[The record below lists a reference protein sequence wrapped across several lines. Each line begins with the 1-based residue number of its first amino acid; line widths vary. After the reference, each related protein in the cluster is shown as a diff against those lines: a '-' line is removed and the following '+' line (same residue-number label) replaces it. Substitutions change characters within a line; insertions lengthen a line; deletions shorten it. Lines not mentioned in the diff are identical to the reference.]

1 MWALISVTPEK
12 LILCAVCLAFGS
24 LVQSVIGFGMGVVAI
39 PLLVWGGFSLPEAIG
54 MVLPNVLLQTAM
66 NCWQNR
72 RNLPWADV
80 GVMFALRIVSIPIGV
95 FVLHYLS
102 DSGENLTRQILG
114 FGVVGMLVVQRLA
127 TRTEIRLPDQVGVFL
142 AGVTSGF
149 FAGLIGMGGPPLV
162 CWVLG
167 RGWSTDRQ
175 RSFLWLNFL
184 FIVPI
189 QILLMYGAFGSRLAV
204 AMLTGTTLSPLVLVV
219 AWWGAR
225 LGNSLSKERLRLI
238 MQLFLLLIAVR
249 LIFWA

>member
-1 MWALISVTPEK
+1 MGTDFVTPEK
-12 LILCAVCLAFGS
+12 LILSAACLAFGS

-72 RNLPWADV
+72 RHLPWSDV
-80 GVMFALRIVSIPIGV
+80 GVMFCLRIVSIPLGV
-95 FVLHYLS
+95 LVLDYLS
-102 DSGENLTRQILG
+102 TAGENLTRQILG
-114 FGVVGMLVVQRLA
+114 FGVVGMLVVQRL
-127 TRTEIRLPDQVGVFL
+127 TMGTKIRLPDRVGVLL

-184 FIVPI
+184 LIVPV
-189 QILLMYGAFGSRLAV
+189 QILLMWNAFGRQIAI
-204 AMLTGTTLSPLVLVV
+204 AMLIGIALTPLVLII
-219 AWWGAR
+219 AWWGAQ
-225 LGNSLSKERLRLI
+225 LGNSLSKERLRWM
-238 MQLFLLLIAVR
+238 MQLFLLLIAAR
-249 LIFWA
+249 LIFWG